1 MLRLISSAEGSA
13 AKAIALFQ
21 QMLVCCVEVKAKA
34 GGVIRSNQFPLEVAA
49 DAVSRRPRNRAT
61 LRGDLERPV
70 AGGRGLVEFQMFV
83 DAFEKAS
90 SSSSSPQH
98 GVNTSWGWA
107 SLAGPR
113 GTDDPGAAVS
123 ADDDDGRCGG
133 DAEVS

>member
-34 GGVIRSNQFPLEVAA
+34 GGVIRSNQFPL
-49 DAVSRRPRNRAT
+49 PRNRAT

-90 SSSSSPQH
+90 SSSSPQH

-107 SLAGPR
+107 SLAGSR
-113 GTDDPGAAVS
+113 GTDDPGAVS
-123 ADDDDGRCGG
+123 ADDDDDGRCGG